1 MGFVKKFLRITGD
14 LAFTYAGSTVV
25 LITLSGETRRLAFV
39 ATVTALVVHYIHQF
53 MQDDE

>member
-53 MQDDE
+53 MQNDD